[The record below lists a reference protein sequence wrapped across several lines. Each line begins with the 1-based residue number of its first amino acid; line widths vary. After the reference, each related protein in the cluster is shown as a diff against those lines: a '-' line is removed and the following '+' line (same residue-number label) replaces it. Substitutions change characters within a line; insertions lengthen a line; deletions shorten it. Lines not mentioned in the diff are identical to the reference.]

1 MFYNKKVKKMTFK
14 RMLRRNIEHFVK
26 KPILEKLAIPEMK

>member
-26 KPILEKLAIPEMK
+26 KPILEKLGIPEMK